1 VLAFDPVVDDRV
13 LVRMRRYL
21 LALLAIGCAGTTLEL
36 LLLGHFEEFA
46 QYAPLV
52 LLVLGAVAA
61 GWHLAAARALSARV
75 LQAVMLMFVASGAIG
90 IGLHF
95 RGNVEFEREMY
106 PDMAGF
112 ELIGKTLTGATP
124 VLAPATMT
132 LLGGVGLLA
141 VYRFSPSQ

>member
-1 VLAFDPVVDDRV
+1 VIDDGV

-21 LALLAIGCAGTTLEL
+21 LALQAIGCGGTAVEL
-36 LLLGHFEEFA
+36 LLIGHFEEFT
-46 QYAPLV
+46 QFAPLV
-52 LLVLGAVAA
+52 LLVVGGVAT
-61 GWHLAAARALSARV
+61 GWHLAAARAASARALQV
-75 LQAVMLMFVASGAIG
+75 LMVLFVASGAIG

-106 PDMAGF
+106 PEMAGV

-124 VLAPATMT
+124 VLAPATMA

-141 VYRFSPSQ
+141 VYGFRSSR